1 MTTAL
6 KYFRAVLLIL
16 GMLFSE
22 SATSGSIENF
32 TVAGWEGGAYAADRT
47 GRFASCVVV
56 AKYGNGTSLFFKMGA
71 EYQIDIGITSPR
83 WMLREGDRFKASLGV
98 DDVAPF
104 TGRGYAAAGNTA
116 IFPIRT
122 DPESFNLL
130 RRGRVLDVTFS
141 GRTYRYRLDGT
152 SRALARLERCVFENR
167 EYQGPAVDVQTASIE
182 PAEPASPVPDRYRMI
197 IDAAAMTANIA
208 ASSGLSGFRIVT
220 DEDARETAGSPD
232 ILWSS
237 DRLVGFTNVFEGSGD
252 EALERRAAMLATS
265 RERCR
270 DIVRS
275 ATRREEINGVGV
287 IHVVSE
293 CRDSRGSLYTIQS
306 VVVPRAGGGFFEF
319 TFMPADPA
327 LETETADLESAAMT
341 VLTGG

>member
-1 MTTAL
+1 MTAAL

-16 GMLFSE
+16 GALFSE

-71 EYQIDIGITSPR
+71 EYQVDIGITSPN
-83 WMLREGDRFKASLGV
+83 WTLGEGERFDASLSV

-104 TGRGYAAAGNTA
+104 TGRGYAVARNAA

-122 DPESFNLL
+122 DPASYDLF
-130 RRGRVLDVTFS
+130 RRGRVLDVSFS
-141 GRTYRYRLDGT
+141 GKTYRYRLDGT
-152 SRALARLERCVFENR
+152 SRALARLELCVSENR
-167 EYQGPAVDVQTASIE
+167 DFAGPVTDVQSVS
-182 PAEPASPVPDRYRMI
+182 AEPAGPGPDRYRMI

-220 DEDARETAGSPD
+220 DDNVRRTAGSPD
-232 ILWSS
+232 VLWSS
-237 DRLVGFTNVFEGSGD
+237 DKLVGFTNVFDIGGD
-252 EALERRAAMLATS
+252 AAMERRAATLATS
-265 RERCR
+265 RDGCR

-275 ATRREEINGVGV
+275 ATRREEINGVSV
-287 IHVVSE
+287 IHVMSE
-293 CRDSRGSLYTIQS
+293 CRDARGGHYQVQS
-306 VVVPRAGGGFFEF
+306 VIVPRASGGFFEF

-327 LETETADLESAAMT
+327 VVTETAGLKSAAMA